1 MKKIKGIGISPGIA
15 IGKAFVW
22 EFPSLQETEY
32 TIDKPAIEK
41 ELERFND
48 AINTTEAQI
57 KELQQTF
64 EKEVGSKYADIFSFH
79 LALLKDKLFKSEVER
94 IIREEKINS
103 ESAVKKVIHHIG
115 RIFKKEEKDFLQDR
129 RRDFMDVIER
139 IIHNL
144 RGSSHTRI
152 KVFPEE
158 IIVARD
164 LSPSQTVSIDKKYVR
179 GFVTAI
185 GSETSHAAIIA
196 KALEIPAV
204 VAGEKVTTEIKTG
217 NTVIID
223 GHTGEVIIKPSAKV
237 IEEYKKKK
245 EQLSIRKKQLLFLK
259 DKPCETIDGKRIYLH
274 ANIELPEE
282 VETARKYGA
291 DGIGLYRTEYLYL
304 NRKDLP
310 TEEEHFLA
318 YKKVAEKMD
327 SKKPVIIRTIDV
339 GGDKFVS
346 ALSVR
351 KELNPFLGWRGIRF
365 SLERK
370 DIFETQLRAILR
382 AAIYG
387 NLKVMFPMV
396 STLEEVKMSHRILQK
411 VKDDLKKEKK
421 KFKQD
426 IEVGIMVETPSAALI
441 TDKLAEE
448 SRFFSIGSNDLIQ
461 YTLAVDRSNEKISH
475 LYQPCHPAVIKLIKT
490 TIENGKK
497 KGIWTGLCGEMASI
511 PEIACLLVGMGIDE
525 LSMAPSAIPAVKEK
539 IRSVRYSTMEKIAQ
553 EVLLFDTHEKVYKYL
568 IERIKRGGK

>member
-1 MKKIKGIGISPGIA
+1 MMKKIKGIGISSGIA
-15 IGKAFVW
+15 IGKAFVL

-41 ELERFND
+41 EIERFND
-48 AINTTEAQI
+48 AINMTESQI
-57 KELQQTF
+57 EELQQTF
-64 EKEVGSKYADIFSFH
+64 EKEVGPKYADIFSFH
-79 LALLKDKLFKSEVER
+79 LAILKDKWFKNEVER
-94 IIREEKINS
+94 IIREERINS

-115 RIFKKEEKDFLQDR
+115 KIFKKEEKDFFQDR
-129 RRDFMDVIER
+129 RRDIIDVIER

-144 RGSSHTRI
+144 SGYSYTGMKLFSD
-152 KVFPEE
+152 E
-158 IIVARD
+158 IIVTRD
-164 LSPSQTVSIDKKYVR
+164 LSPSQTVSIDKNYIR

-204 VAGEKVTTEIKTG
+204 VAGEKVITEIKTG
-217 NTVIID
+217 DTVIID
-223 GHTGEVIIKPSAKV
+223 GQEGEVIIKPSEK
-237 IEEYKKKK
+237 IITEYKKKQ

-259 DKPCETIDGKRIYLH
+259 DKPCETIDGRRIYLH

-304 NRKDLP
+304 NRKDIP
-310 TEEEHFLA
+310 TEDEHFLA
-318 YKKVAEKMD
+318 YKKVAEKMG
-327 SKKPVIIRTIDV
+327 SEKPVIIRTIDI

-396 STLEEVKMSHRILQK
+396 STMEEVKMSHRILQK

-421 KFKQD
+421 KFRED

-448 SRFFSIGSNDLIQ
+448 SDFFSIGSNDLIQ

-475 LYQPCHPAVIKLIKT
+475 LYQPCHPAVIKLIRH

-497 KGIWTGLCGEMASI
+497 RGIWTGLCGEMASI

-539 IRSVRYSTMEKIAQ
+539 IRSIKYSNMEKISQ
-553 EVLLFDTHEKVYKYL
+553 EVLLFETHEKVYKYL
-568 IERIKRGGK
+568 ADRINGG

>member
-1 MKKIKGIGISPGIA
+1 MKKINGIGISPGIA

-22 EFPSLQETEY
+22 ESPSLQEKEY
-32 TIDKPAIEK
+32 TIDRPAIEK
-41 ELERFND
+41 EIERLND
-48 AINTTEAQI
+48 AINTTESQI
-57 KELQQTF
+57 EELQQTF
-64 EKEVGSKYADIFSFH
+64 EKEAGSQYADIFSFH
-79 LALLKDKLFKSEVER
+79 LALLKDKWFRSEIER
-94 IIREEKINS
+94 IIREDRINS
-103 ESAVKKVIHHIG
+103 ESAVKKIIHHIG
-115 RIFKKEEKDFLQDR
+115 KVFKKEEKDFLQDR
-129 RRDFMDVIER
+129 RRDILDVIER

-144 RGSSHTRI
+144 RGTALTEI
-152 KVFPEE
+152 NVFPDE
-158 IIVARD
+158 ILVTRD
-164 LSPSQTVSIDKKYVR
+164 LSPSQTVSIDKRYIR
-179 GFVTAI
+179 GFITAI

-196 KALEIPAV
+196 KALEVPAV
-204 VAGEKVTTEIKTG
+204 VGGEKITTEIKSG
-217 NTVIID
+217 DTVILD
-223 GHTGEVIIKPSAKV
+223 GHTGEVIIKPSKKV
-237 IEEYKKKK
+237 VAEYKKKQ
-245 EQLSIRKKQLLFLK
+245 EQLLLRKKQLLFLK

-304 NRKDLP
+304 NRNDLP
-310 TEEEHFLA
+310 SEEEHFLA
-318 YKKVAEKMD
+318 YKKVAEKMGD
-327 SKKPVIIRTIDV
+327 KRPVIIRTIDI

-346 ALSVR
+346 ALSIR

-365 SLERK
+365 SLERR

-396 STLEEVKMSHRILQK
+396 STLEEVRMSHRILQK
-411 VKDDLKKEKK
+411 VKDDLKKEKT
-421 KFKQD
+421 KFKED

-448 SRFFSIGSNDLIQ
+448 SSFFSIGSNDLIQ

-475 LYQPCHPAVIKLIKT
+475 LYQPCHPAVIKLIKI

-539 IRSVRYSTMEKIAQ
+539 IMSVKYSAMEKVSQ
-553 EVLLFDTHEKVYKYL
+553 EVVLFETHEKVYKYL
-568 IERIKRGGK
+568 TDKIKGG